1 MVFQNMVF
9 PAISSRTRTM
19 PFYVVSVGE
28 KENQNHKI
36 RENGYIAYQ
45 IAWCTKGKGVLI
57 LDGTQ
62 YEIDSG
68 KGFYFAEGVP
78 HEYYAAVQPW
88 TLRWIAFNGN
98 QTDYFFKFL
107 KSPRGG
113 VFKKKPYRQPRPAIP
128 PAFIHSR
135 PGRQLRGRRVLCGAA
150 YADGRADTGGG
161 RGEKQ
166 SQRPPQPDHFVFECK
181 L

>member
-1 MVFQNMVF
+1 
-9 PAISSRTRTM
+9 M

-36 RENGYIAYQ
+36 RESGYIAYQ

-107 KSPRGG
+107 KSPRAACS
-113 VFKKKPYRQPRPAIP
+113 KKA
-128 PAFIHSR
+128 ASAALTGHSTSFCPSSTGTTVTR
-135 PGRQLRGRRVLCGAA
+135 TSSALRRCIR
-150 YADGRADTGGG
+150 
-161 RGEKQ
+161 
-166 SQRPPQPDHFVFECK
+166 
-181 L
+181 